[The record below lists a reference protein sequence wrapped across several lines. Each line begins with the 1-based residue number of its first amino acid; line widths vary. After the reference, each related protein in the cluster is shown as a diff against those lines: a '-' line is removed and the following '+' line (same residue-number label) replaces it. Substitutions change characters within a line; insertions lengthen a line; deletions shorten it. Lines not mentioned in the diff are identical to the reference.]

1 MCWNSGVRERL
12 KLCSMR
18 KMRRKSGLRRAQR
31 MYQGRAVMQKA
42 AIAAGWRRR
51 RASRQ
56 RLVKS
61 AQRKTAPPQRI
72 MAGGPLA
79 RTARARKRPKRREVK
94 EVEEV
99 KEIKDDGAV
108 AGASVGLAAV
118 ASLGKSGGEPPHSKG
133 SLSRTA
139 AQTMAMV
146 SMALKGMSVAAAW
159 EKPIMPTVVGRR
171 SRSQRAV
178 SWP

>member
-1 MCWNSGVRERL
+1 
-12 KLCSMR
+12 MR

-56 RLVKS
+56 RLVKR

-72 MAGGPLA
+72 MAAGPLA

-99 KEIKDDGAV
+99 KDDGAV

-118 ASLGKSGGEPPHSKG
+118 ASLGESGGEPPHSKG

>member
-1 MCWNSGVRERL
+1 MM
-12 KLCSMR
+12 KMR
-18 KMRRKSGLRRAQR
+18 KKSGLRRVQR
-31 MYQGRAVMQKA
+31 RYHGRAVMQKA

-72 MAGGPLA
+72 MAAGPLA

-99 KEIKDDGAV
+99 KDDGAV

-118 ASLGKSGGEPPHSKG
+118 ASLGESGGEPPHSKG

>member
-1 MCWNSGVRERL
+1 M
-12 KLCSMR
+12 
-18 KMRRKSGLRRAQR
+18 
-31 MYQGRAVMQKA
+31 A
-42 AIAAGWRRR
+42 A
-51 RASRQ
+51 
-56 RLVKS
+56 
-61 AQRKTAPPQRI
+61 
-72 MAGGPLA
+72 GPLA
-79 RTARARKRPKRREVK
+79 RRASPRKKPKRREVK

-99 KEIKDDGAV
+99 EEMKEEEAGAV
-108 AGASVGLAAV
+108 AGASVGLLAY
-118 ASLGKSGGEPPHSKG
+118 ASFCESGGEPPHSKG

>member
-1 MCWNSGVRERL
+1 
-12 KLCSMR
+12 MR

-72 MAGGPLA
+72 MAAGPLA

-99 KEIKDDGAV
+99 KEIKDDGEV

-118 ASLGKSGGEPPHSKG
+118 ASLGEREPPHSKG